1 MNIRRL
7 LRQPVLTVTFHEHI
21 ARWTLGRGTQLT
33 AAGSVA
39 LPEGLANDA
48 VIVDPER
55 AGAILRTAGGFPGT
69 ARMQTVV
76 AIPSQRSV
84 VRILELPSLPRNQ
97 FAELVEREI
106 RRAMPMMGDN
116 AHVSWKAKAEVDGTV
131 FVVVAGVPR
140 DVLDSHVAAVEA
152 AGLRACSADLGIV
165 AAARA
170 VGLPRSIIAAVEDSE
185 AEIGIFNHGVPSI
198 VRYVAMSSRAGTAA
212 WADQLA
218 EELGRTIKF
227 YRDSHRQDDIL
238 DGIPIRIVG
247 GAARVA
253 AASPQIPA
261 ATGQRAELAAL
272 QVSVPDTREAPAFA
286 TNIGLAMKELA
297 A

>member
-7 LRQPVLTVTFHEHI
+7 LRQPVLTVAFHEYV
-21 ARWTLGRGTQLT
+21 ARWTLGRGPRIT

-39 LPEGLANDA
+39 LPEGLANDG
-48 VIVDPER
+48 VIADPER
-55 AGAILRTAGGFPGT
+55 AGAVLRAAGNFPGNS
-69 ARMQTVV
+69 RMQAVA

-84 VRILELPSLPRNQ
+84 VRILELPALPRRQ
-97 FAELVEREI
+97 FGELVEREI
-106 RRAMPMMGDN
+106 RRVMPMIGDN
-116 AHVSWKAKAEVDGTV
+116 AHVSWKAKAEIDGTV
-131 FVVVAGVPR
+131 FVVVAGIPR
-140 DVLDSHVAAVEA
+140 DVLDSHVAAIEA
-152 AGLRACSADLGIV
+152 AGLRPCSADLGVI
-165 AAARA
+165 AAGRA

-198 VRYVAMSSRAGTAA
+198 IRYVAMTSLAGTDA

-238 DGIPIRIVG
+238 EGVPVRFVG
-247 GAARVA
+247 GAAQHAIA
-253 AASPQIPA
+253 AAQIPA
-261 ATGQRAELAAL
+261 TTGQRVEVASLHAAM
-272 QVSVPDTREAPAFA
+272 PDARDAQTYA
-286 TNIGLAMKELA
+286 TNIGLAMKDLA